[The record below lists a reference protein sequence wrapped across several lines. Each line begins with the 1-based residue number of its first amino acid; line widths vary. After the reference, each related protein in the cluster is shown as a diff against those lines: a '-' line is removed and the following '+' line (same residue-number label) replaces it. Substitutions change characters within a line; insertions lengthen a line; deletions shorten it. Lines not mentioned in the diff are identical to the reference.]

1 MVNLP
6 ILKTNNPE
14 IPFMSTMGRMILESA
29 CMIAKE
35 IQAKA
40 ILLYVELAADLPL
53 FKDEEPCYNMIMV
66 TKGEIEIPEKF
77 KKSGII
83 LDVPNVNL
91 TRVGQIK
98 IAITKGI
105 ATGLFKRG
113 DKLVCLSGVPKFG
126 HVDSMFVID
135 VGKEFEI
142 LTLENIT
149 DIADAVYPEVF
160 GAILNIALELA
171 AQGREGRKVGTI
183 FIIGDHERVLPL
195 SRQMVI
201 NPFMGYR
208 EEDRNIL
215 NPELTETIKEFSAI
229 DGAFVIK
236 NNGVLIT
243 AGRYLS
249 AALESKDF
257 PQGLGSRHIA
267 AAGIT
272 SITNAIAIVLS
283 ESTGNVTVFKNGK
296 IFVRIEKPIE

>member
-1 MVNLP
+1 
-6 ILKTNNPE
+6 
-14 IPFMSTMGRMILESA
+14 MSTMNRIMLESA
-29 CMIAKE
+29 CKIAKE

-40 ILLYVELAADLPL
+40 IMLYAELAPELPL
-53 FKDEEPCYNMIMV
+53 SKDENPCYEVILV
-66 TKGEIEIPEKF
+66 TKGDGEIPDKL
-77 KKSGII
+77 KDMGVI
-83 LDVPNVNL
+83 LNVPNVNL

-105 ATGLFKRG
+105 ATGLFNKG
-113 DKLVCLSGVPKFG
+113 DKLVCLSGIPKFG
-126 HVDSMFVID
+126 YVDSMFIID

-142 LTLENIT
+142 LTLENMTDIT
-149 DIADAVYPEVF
+149 DGVYPEVF
-160 GAILNIALELA
+160 GAILNLALELA

-183 FIIGDHERVLPL
+183 FILGDHERVLPL
-195 SRQMVI
+195 SRQMII

-215 NPELTETIKEFSAI
+215 NPELKETIKEFSAI
-229 DGAFVIK
+229 DGAFIIK
-236 NNGVLIT
+236 HNGVIIT

-272 SITNAIAIVLS
+272 AITHAIAIVLS

>member
-1 MVNLP
+1 
-6 ILKTNNPE
+6 
-14 IPFMSTMGRMILESA
+14 MSSMNRIILESA
-29 CMIAKE
+29 CKIANE
-35 IQAKA
+35 IKAKA
-40 ILLYVELAADLPL
+40 ILLYADMAAELPVSQ
-53 FKDEEPCYNMIMV
+53 DEKPCYDVILV
-66 TKGEIEIPEKF
+66 TKGDGEIPEKF
-77 KKSGII
+77 REWGVA
-83 LDVPNVNL
+83 LNVPNVHL

-105 ATGLFKRG
+105 ATGLFKKG

-126 HVDSMFVID
+126 YVDSMFVID

-149 DIADAVYPEVF
+149 DITDAVYPEVF
-160 GAILNIALELA
+160 GAVLNIVLELA

-183 FIIGDHERVLPL
+183 FILGDHERVLQL

-215 NPELTETIKEFSAI
+215 NPELMETIKEFSAI
-229 DGAFVIK
+229 DGAFIIK
-236 NNGVLIT
+236 DNGVVIT

-249 AALESKDF
+249 ASLESKDF

-267 AAGIT
+267 SAGIT
-272 SITNAIAIVLS
+272 AITHAIAIVLS

-296 IFVRIEKPIE
+296 IFVRIEKPVE

>member
-1 MVNLP
+1 MNRE
-6 ILKTNNPE
+6 T
-14 IPFMSTMGRMILESA
+14 PFMSTMNRIMLESA
-29 CMIAKE
+29 CKIAKE

-40 ILLYVELAADLPL
+40 IMLYAELAPELPL
-53 FKDEEPCYNMIMV
+53 SQEENPCYEVIMV
-66 TKGEIEIPEKF
+66 TKGDGEIPDKL
-77 KKSGII
+77 KDTGVI
-83 LDVPNVNL
+83 LNVPNVNL

-105 ATGLFKRG
+105 ATGLFNKG
-113 DKLVCLSGVPKFG
+113 DKLVCLSGIPKFG
-126 HVDSMFVID
+126 YVDSMFIID

-149 DIADAVYPEVF
+149 DITDGVYPEVF
-160 GAILNIALELA
+160 GAILNLALELA

-183 FIIGDHERVLPL
+183 FILGDHERVLPL
-195 SRQMVI
+195 SRQMII

-215 NPELTETIKEFSAI
+215 NPELKETIKEFSAI
-229 DGAFVIK
+229 DGAFIIK
-236 NNGVLIT
+236 HNGVIIT

-272 SITNAIAIVLS
+272 AITHAIAIVLS